1 MVIGLLTIAAIP
13 TTIGV
18 GQAVSAQ
25 KRQNEAAK
33 EKAKFHLTATLSID
47 GGPATE
53 AWVVL
58 TDNQVSHSPVLV
70 SVISHINPPPSSP
83 SKYLIYHCK
92 IDERKRGGMGR

>member
-25 KRQNEAAK
+25 KKQNAAAK
-33 EKAKFHLTATLSID
+33 EKAKFYLTATLAID
-47 GGPATE
+47 GGPPTE

-58 TDNQVSHSPVLV
+58 VDNQVNL
-70 SVISHINPPPSSP
+70 SSLSLP
-83 SKYLIYHCK
+83 LFWLAS
-92 IDERKRGGMGR
+92 

>member
-25 KRQNEAAK
+25 KKQNAAAK

-47 GGPATE
+47 GGPPTE

-58 TDNQVSHSPVLV
+58 VDNQVSPLPLWLASLATGPLG
-70 SVISHINPPPSSP
+70 
-83 SKYLIYHCK
+83 LFIYAV
-92 IDERKRGGMGR
+92 DEEEGEWEMT